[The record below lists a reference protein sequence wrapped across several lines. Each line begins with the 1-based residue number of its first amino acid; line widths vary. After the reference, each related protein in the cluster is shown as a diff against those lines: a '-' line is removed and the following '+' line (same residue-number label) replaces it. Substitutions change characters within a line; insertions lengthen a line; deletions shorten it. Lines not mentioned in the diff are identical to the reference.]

1 MESYRAASLD
11 AWSSVAPDWAE
22 LSSRVD
28 RQLQAAA
35 DWMLEA
41 LALTPGER
49 LLELAGGPGTL
60 SVRAAHAVG
69 SAGQVIYSDFS
80 APMVEAAQE
89 RLRAEGLRNVD
100 CRTMD
105 AEAIDLGDKSVDAVA
120 CRMGYMLMADP
131 AAALRETRR
140 VLADGGRVA
149 LAVWADAASNPW
161 GALPMQAVMAQ
172 LDAPP
177 PPADAPGL
185 WALGDEARL
194 ADTLERAGFG
204 SIQIQAL
211 DDMVE
216 YESADAWI
224 EMTRRLA
231 GPLRALWAN
240 LDDDTREAIEARI
253 REAAK
258 PYEVADGRI
267 ALPERILVASGRAL

>member
-41 LALTPGER
+41 LALAPGDR

-69 SAGQVIYSDFS
+69 PAGRVIYSDFS
-80 APMVEAAQE
+80 APMVKAAQE
-89 RLRAEGLRNVD
+89 RLHAEGLRNVD

-105 AEAIDLGDKSVDAVA
+105 AEAIDLADKSVDAVA

-131 AAALRETRR
+131 DAALRETRR

-177 PPADAPGL
+177 PPDAPGL
-185 WALGDEARL
+185 WALGDEAHL

-211 DDMVE
+211 DDIVE
-216 YESADAWI
+216 YESSDAWI

-240 LDDDTREAIEARI
+240 LDDEAREAIEARI
-253 REAAK
+253 RDAAK